1 MFIGE
6 DLPQLRHLLWN
17 RASFEV
23 SEEEALALYEGNRAW
38 VEVASMTER
47 ERQFFEDLLRRHGK
61 GFFLG

>member
-1 MFIGE
+1 M
-6 DLPQLRHLLWN
+6 
-17 RASFEV
+17 

-47 ERQFFEDLLRRHGK
+47 ERQFFEDLVRRHGK